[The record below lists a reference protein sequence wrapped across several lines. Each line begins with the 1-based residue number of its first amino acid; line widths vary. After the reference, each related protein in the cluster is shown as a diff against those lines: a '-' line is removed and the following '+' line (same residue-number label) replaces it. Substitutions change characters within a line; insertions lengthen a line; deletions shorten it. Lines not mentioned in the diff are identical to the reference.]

1 MTPFYRLAA
10 RGAII
15 PFLRAV
21 SRQHVEGTENIPSE
35 GGFIAVANHLTD
47 LDSLTAMR
55 AFVDADVPVYSLTKA
70 TLFKVPVLGAILRA
84 GGQIPVQR
92 GTRDAARSLEAAR
105 KVLAEGGAIMIFP
118 EGTLSRDPLQWPMVA
133 KTGAARLAMVSGA
146 PVVPVGQWGA
156 QDVLHTYGKIFHPFP
171 RKEVRVKIGT
181 PLDLSR
187 FGSDTQDHEAVRQCT
202 AVMMEAITHLVE
214 DLRGEKAP
222 RPYDMHYDG
231 DPGKGRIGVRRP
243 DPLPEP
249 AEAPGA
255 PEPAEAPTAPAVAPA
270 DPEPAEAPE
279 SVEAPEPAMAPADPE
294 PAEAPEPAISDPAV
308 APEPVKTPGAPE
320 PAEAPAAPGAALDDV
335 AQEDPQ

>member
-156 QDVLHTYGKIFHPFP
+156 QDVLHTYGKVFHPFP

-202 AVMMEAITHLVE
+202 AAMMEAITHLVE

-243 DPLPEP
+243 DPLLGPAQDPGAPEP
-249 AEAPGA
+249 AEAPK
-255 PEPAEAPTAPAVAPA
+255 PAEAPTAPAVAPA
-270 DPEPAEAPE
+270 DPEPAEAL
-279 SVEAPEPAMAPADPE
+279 AAPE
-294 PAEAPEPAISDPAV
+294 PAEASELAISDPAV
-308 APEPVKTPGAPE
+308 APEPVKAPGAPE

>member
-15 PFLRAV
+15 PFLKAV

-181 PLDLSR
+181 TLDLSR

-202 AVMMEAITHLVE
+202 AAMMEAITHLVE

-243 DPLPEP
+243 DPLPGP
-249 AEAPGA
+249 AQ
-255 PEPAEAPTAPAVAPA
+255 
-270 DPEPAEAPE
+270 D
-279 SVEAPEPAMAPADPE
+279 
-294 PAEAPEPAISDPAV
+294 
-308 APEPVKTPGAPE
+308 PGAPE
-320 PAEAPAAPGAALDDV
+320 PAEAPAAPAVAPADPEPAKALAAPEPVEVSEPAVSDPAVAPEPVAPGIPEPAEAPKPAAAPAAPGAAPADV

>member
-15 PFLRAV
+15 PFLKAV

-181 PLDLSR
+181 TLDLSR

-202 AVMMEAITHLVE
+202 AAMMEAITHLVE

-243 DPLPEP
+243 DPLPEL

-255 PEPAEAPTAPAVAPA
+255 PEPAEAPAAPAVAPA
-270 DPEPAEAPE
+270 DPEPAKAL
-279 SVEAPEPAMAPADPE
+279 AAPE
-294 PAEAPEPAISDPAV
+294 PAEAPEPAVSDPAV
-308 APEPVKTPGAPE
+308 APEPVKAPGAPQAAAPESAEAPE
-320 PAEAPAAPGAALDDV
+320 PAEAPAAPGAAQNDV

>member
-202 AVMMEAITHLVE
+202 AAMMEAITHLVE

-243 DPLPEP
+243 DPLLGPAQDPGAPEP
-249 AEAPGA
+249 AEAPK
-255 PEPAEAPTAPAVAPA
+255 PAEAPTAPAVAPA
-270 DPEPAEAPE
+270 DPEPAEAL
-279 SVEAPEPAMAPADPE
+279 AAPE
-294 PAEAPEPAISDPAV
+294 PAEASELAISDPAV
-308 APEPVKTPGAPE
+308 APEPVKAPGAPE

>member
-156 QDVLHTYGKIFHPFP
+156 QDVLHTYGKVFHPFP

-202 AVMMEAITHLVE
+202 AAMMEAITHLVE

-243 DPLPEP
+243 DPLPGQ
-249 AEAPGA
+249 AQDPGA
-255 PEPAEAPTAPAVAPA
+255 PQAAAPQ
-270 DPEPAEAPE
+270 PAEAPE

-294 PAEAPEPAISDPAV
+294 PAEALAAPEPAEASELAISDPAV
-308 APEPVKTPGAPE
+308 APEPVKAPGAPE
-320 PAEAPAAPGAALDDV
+320 PAEAPAAPGAAPDDV

>member
-1 MTPFYRLAA
+1 
-10 RGAII
+10 
-15 PFLRAV
+15 
-21 SRQHVEGTENIPSE
+21 
-35 GGFIAVANHLTD
+35 
-47 LDSLTAMR
+47 
-55 AFVDADVPVYSLTKA
+55 
-70 TLFKVPVLGAILRA
+70 
-84 GGQIPVQR
+84 
-92 GTRDAARSLEAAR
+92 
-105 KVLAEGGAIMIFP
+105 
-118 EGTLSRDPLQWPMVA
+118 MVA

-156 QDVLHTYGKIFHPFP
+156 QDALHTYGKIFHPFP

-202 AVMMEAITHLVE
+202 AAMMEAITHLVE

-243 DPLPEP
+243 DPLLGP
-249 AEAPGA
+249 AQDPGA
-255 PEPAEAPTAPAVAPA
+255 PQAAAPQ
-270 DPEPAEAPE
+270 PAEAPE

-308 APEPVKTPGAPE
+308 APEPVKAPGASE
-320 PAEAPAAPGAALDDV
+320 PAEAPAAPGAAQNDV

>member
-47 LDSLTAMR
+47 LD
-55 AFVDADVPVYSLTKA
+55 SLTKA

-270 DPEPAEAPE
+270 DPEPAEAL
-279 SVEAPEPAMAPADPE
+279 AAPE
-294 PAEAPEPAISDPAV
+294 PAEASELAISDPAV
-308 APEPVKTPGAPE
+308 APEPVAPGIPE
-320 PAEAPAAPGAALDDV
+320 PAEAPRLAEAPAAPGAAPDDV
-335 AQEDPQ
+335 VQEDPQ